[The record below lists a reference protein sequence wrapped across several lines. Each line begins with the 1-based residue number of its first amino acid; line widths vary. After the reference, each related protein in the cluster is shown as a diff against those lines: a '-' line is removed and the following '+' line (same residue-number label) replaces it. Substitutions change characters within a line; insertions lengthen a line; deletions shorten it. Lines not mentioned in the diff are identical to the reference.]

1 MPGLGRIRL
10 VGGDTESE
18 RGRVLCLRF
27 HCRDRGDSAS
37 ATCACTGWQWH
48 GPVAVANGLPG
59 LRSPRQ
65 TQVAGVY
72 CDMEQ
77 RKKKDCDEDADA
89 WGCHCAGLQ
98 EPEELM
104 ATKIQMW

>member
-1 MPGLGRIRL
+1 M
-10 VGGDTESE
+10 
-18 RGRVLCLRF
+18 
-27 HCRDRGDSAS
+27 
-37 ATCACTGWQWH
+37 
-48 GPVAVANGLPG
+48 PG